1 MWEAETENSQKLSGQ
16 QAYHIQWKTR
26 EYTSNKVEGD
36 WHLRLSTD
44 PHMHAGKYIGL
55 HPWTHEHRHIAY
67 TSYTQTHTENTNA
80 WLHLTHKSFFFLP
93 DHDPILHTIANLP
106 LLYYFKKYMEDSP
119 ATTMATTQSQET
131 MPLHL
136 KLHDKTITAG

>member
-36 WHLRLSTD
+36 WHLRLSTN

-55 HPWTHEHRHIAY
+55 HPGTHEHRHIAY

-80 WLHLTHKSFFFLP
+80 
-93 DHDPILHTIANLP
+93 
-106 LLYYFKKYMEDSP
+106 
-119 ATTMATTQSQET
+119 
-131 MPLHL
+131 
-136 KLHDKTITAG
+136 